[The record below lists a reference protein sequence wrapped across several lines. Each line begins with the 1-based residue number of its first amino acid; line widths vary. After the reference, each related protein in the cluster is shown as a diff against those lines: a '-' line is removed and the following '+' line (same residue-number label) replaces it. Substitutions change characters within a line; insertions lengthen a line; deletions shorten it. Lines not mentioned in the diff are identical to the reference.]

1 MGTSKTYRGRPASGA
16 QNTPRGKTKVSKGHN
31 ITPYEGTIMSGEDE
45 HGQKAGHGARNKS
58 HSSKSSAKNKGPY
71 GQS

>member
-1 MGTSKTYRGRPASGA
+1 MGSSKMSRSGAASGA
-16 QNTPRGKTKVSKGHN
+16 QNTPRGKSTVSKGN
-31 ITPYEGTIMSGEDE
+31 IVNAEGTHMSGADE

-58 HSSKSSAKNKGPY
+58 HHSRSSVKNKGPY